1 MAIKITLKNS
11 VVQDSVPTTSHLAAV
26 GELALNANINS
37 LGIYMRASDNSI
49 VKMAGPGSVSTPAA
63 STTVAGIAELATSAE
78 TTTGTDAAR
87 VVTPAGLKVVTD
99 AERAT
104 SNSSYMTAAGG
115 TLTGALT
122 MPNGSNSAPSVNFG
136 DSDSGIYGGTNTVS
150 LAAGGTQGLTLN
162 SSARVNIPTR
172 LGVGVADPT
181 HLIHIADDGGCGIA
195 IEDTGHGFA
204 SSKIAIENG
213 GRDLKITPPQD
224 LIFENVN
231 GETVRIDNAG
241 RLLVGTSSAR
251 QAAGSS
257 RLIQVE
263 AVDATAGISV
273 VRAGNNSNPS
283 ALVLSKTRGTS
294 VGSTTIVQD
303 NDALG
308 IVRFVGADGTDLNSV
323 GAEIKSIVD
332 GTVAGNR
339 MPGSLVFGTTAD
351 SAGSVSPTTR
361 LTITSAGLVNIPD
374 NGKFTAGA
382 SNDLAIWHSSSGTS
396 NYLDAANGDF
406 YIRINNAGSEEAVF
420 CARQTGAAELFHSD
434 VKKLE
439 TIDNGITVYGPEGG
453 DGLVKIY
460 ADEGDDNADQWS
472 LVARQAGGFVLRN
485 YTDGAWEWNMAAYGG
500 AGVDLYHNNEK
511 IFETNASG
519 VKVLNPNGE
528 GTVTIEGGEGASA
541 TLYLY
546 ADQADDNNDKFRIRS
561 TNGGNFWIENIGNGT
576 TWEDNFKT
584 VADGLTSLYF
594 DSSPKL
600 STASD
605 GITIYGAGSVLDGNF
620 RVSGDDEYNFKL
632 RHNSASYDTNIS
644 QMSDGVFRVRYGS
657 DEIVRLATASVK
669 VTSNEFV
676 VSDSSAPS
684 TALTSSP
691 VQIVLDNITDHNWDH
706 NEHCGA
712 VIFKKGVGAAKNIVA
727 AITGTHTRTGT
738 GMANEDGGIQIWTSP
753 SANPTVPKCRWEF
766 SHNGELIGNGGH
778 LVVNS
783 EPDDRDEG
791 QILLHPRATADDN
804 DLIWVGT
811 RDTSSSNYR
820 FCVDG
825 NGELR
830 NNSSH
835 YIGVQINEANA
846 PTNHFNSADRIR
858 CHIYRGTS
866 DNANYRTRMTIGTA
880 SSDFDDYRCLYYA
893 CAQDDVAVDID
904 QDQTISMS
912 GSGRINC
919 KRSLWVGRVESDEAT
934 PNSVYRLG
942 ETPVSCYADDS
953 SDYTFIYG
961 RNVADTSMVFHSQ
974 VNGEV
979 NVEIEADGSARTDG
993 TWSDANADYAECFE
1007 WTDGNGSAEERRGMT
1022 VVLDGEKVK
1031 LATDSDNKDNIIGV
1045 VSPEPV
1051 VLGDAAPLGW
1061 HGRYK
1066 KDIYGSPIRK
1076 EQEWLIWKKEYHYED
1091 GVKVLCAQPD
1101 PNKPQTLNGDME
1113 RCKVEDIERRKAQN
1127 DIPDFAI
1134 TNNIR
1139 YKTYGKDI
1147 DKTDYDPSKPYVP
1160 RKDRKEWDAIG
1171 MLGKLVVRR
1180 GQPIGTRWLLLK
1192 EGIGV
1197 DTDGITLDRYLVR

>member
-87 VVTPAGLKVVTD
+87 VVTPAGLKAVTD

-136 DSDSGIYGGTNTVS
+136 DADSGLFGGTNTVS
-150 LAAGGTQGLTLN
+150 LTAGGT
-162 SSARVNIPTR
+162 TR
-172 LGVGVADPT
+172 LTADTGVSVVGTLAVTGAIT
-181 HLIHIADDGGCGIA
+181 STSNLTIADKIIHAGDTDTAIRFPGADKVSIETSGNERARIDASGRLLFGHSSSRAISGATPRLVQIESTDAKTGIA
-195 IEDTGHGFA
+195 ITRNSDNTNC
-204 SSKIAIENG
+204 AIVSIG
-213 GRDLKITPPQD
+213 
-224 LIFENVN
+224 
-231 GETVRIDNAG
+231 
-241 RLLVGTSSAR
+241 
-251 QAAGSS
+251 
-257 RLIQVE
+257 
-263 AVDATAGISV
+263 
-273 VRAGNNSNPS
+273 
-283 ALVLSKTRGTS
+283 KTRGAA
-294 VGSTTIVQD
+294 VGGTTTVQD

-308 IVRFVGADGTDLNSV
+308 VIQFAGADGTDVQSI
-323 GAEIKSIVD
+323 GASIQAVVD

-361 LTITSAGLVNIPD
+361 LTITSAGLVNVPD

-434 VKKLE
+434 IKKLE

-453 DGLVKIY
+453 DGVVKIY

-472 LVARQAGGFVLRN
+472 LVARQAGGFLLRN

-500 AGVDLYHNNEK
+500 GSVDLYHNNEK
-511 IFETNASG
+511 IFETNSSG
-519 VKVLNPNGE
+519 VKVSNPNGE
-528 GTVTIEGGEGASA
+528 GTITIEGGEGAQA
-541 TLYLY
+541 ALYLY
-546 ADQADDNNDKFRIRS
+546 ADQADDNNDKFRLRS

-576 TWEDNFKT
+576 TWEDNLKA
-584 VADGLTSLYF
+584 VADGHTQLYF

-600 STASD
+600 ATASD
-605 GITIYGAGSVLDGNF
+605 GITIYGTGSVVDGNF
-620 RVSGDDEYNFKL
+620 KVSGDDEYNFKL
-632 RHNSASYDTNIS
+632 RHTSAGYDTNIS
-644 QMSDGVFRVRYGS
+644 QMSDGVFRVRYGA

-676 VSDSSAPS
+676 VSDSSAPNL
-684 TALTSSP
+684 ALTSTP

-712 VIFKKGVGAAKNIVA
+712 IIFKKGTGANKNIVS
-727 AITGTHTRTGT
+727 AITGTHTRSGT

-766 SHNGELIGNGGH
+766 DHEGQLKSNGGYI
-778 LVVNS
+778 VVNS

-791 QILLHPRATADDN
+791 QLLLRPRATSDDN
-804 DLIWVGT
+804 DLIWMGT
-811 RDTSSSNYR
+811 RDTSSSKYR

-835 YIGVQINEANA
+835 YIGVQINEATA

-866 DNANYRTRMTIGTA
+866 DNAYYRTRMTIGTA
-880 SSDFDDYRCLYYA
+880 SSDFDDYRCFFYA
-893 CAQDDVAVDID
+893 CAQDDVAVDLD

-934 PNSVYRLG
+934 PNSIYRLG

-993 TWSDANADYAECFE
+993 TWSDSNADYAECFE
-1007 WTDGNGSAEERRGMT
+1007 WADGNGSAEERRGMT

-1051 VLGDAAPLGW
+1051 ILGDAAPLGW

-1113 RCKVEDIERRKAQN
+1113 RCKVEDIEKRKAQN